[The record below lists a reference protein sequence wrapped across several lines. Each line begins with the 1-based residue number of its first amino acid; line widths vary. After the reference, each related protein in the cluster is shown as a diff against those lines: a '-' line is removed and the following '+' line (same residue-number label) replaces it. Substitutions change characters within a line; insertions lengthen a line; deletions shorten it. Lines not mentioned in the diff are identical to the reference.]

1 MKLHLRPTLA
11 AAAAAAA
18 LALAGCSTAA
28 AGSAAGPGG
37 STLTL
42 GTITPVTTWDAADA
56 SWANE
61 SPYMQAVYDTLL
73 HAAPDGTIEPWLA
86 TSWSYNATRTV
97 LTMKLRNDVVF
108 SDGTKFTAQVAAENI
123 LRFRAGTSPQKAYL
137 ASVKDA
143 KAVNATTLQIDLSKP
158 NPALLSF
165 LTQNCGL
172 MESPKDFG
180 SKTEATV
187 PDGSGPYVL
196 DQRDTVVGSTYVF
209 TKNPRYWGPKSQ
221 QPYSKL
227 VMTDYQSPTAMLN
240 AIKGGQVNAGTLT
253 DDTMISQVKAA
264 GYTVYGQ
271 SLNFFGLLLF
281 DRAGTVTK
289 ALGDVRVRQA
299 VNYALDRPALL
310 KAVGDGYGQVTEQ
323 VFAPTSTAYDKSLD
337 ATYPYDP
344 AKARQL
350 LAAAG
355 YAPGSITLTEPE
367 SNGFPPAAYS
377 LIQQELAD
385 VGIKV
390 NYVQEGNAT
399 FLPSALAGK
408 YSSML
413 MQLKAG
419 PSTWETITNNL
430 LPTSGW
436 NALHYDS
443 STVTR
448 LARAIASGSTAQA
461 GAAARQL
468 NKYIVD
474 QAWFAPIY
482 YPEQSFFSDSHT
494 TLKTQVGN
502 AYPYLWNITP
512 KQ

>member
-1 MKLHLRPTLA
+1 MKLHLRRTLA

-18 LALAGCSTAA
+18 LAVTGCSAS
-28 AGSAAGPGG
+28 AGSAAGSSG
-37 STLTL
+37 SALTL
-42 GTITPVTTWDAADA
+42 GTITPVTTWDTADA
-56 SWANE
+56 RWANE

-86 TSWSYNATRTV
+86 TSWSYNPGKTV
-97 LTMKLRNDVVF
+97 LTMKLRSDVVF
-108 SDGTKFTAQVAAENI
+108 SDGTKFTAQVAAGNI
-123 LRFRAGTSPQKAYL
+123 LRFRGGTSPQKAYL
-137 ASVKDA
+137 ASVQA
-143 KAVNATTLQIDLSKP
+143 VKAVNATTLEIDLAKP

-172 MESPKDFG
+172 MESSKDFG

-196 DQRDTVVGSTYVF
+196 DQKDTVVGSTYVF
-209 TKNPRYWGPKSQ
+209 TPNPKYWGPKSQ
-221 QPYSKL
+221 QRYSKL

-240 AIKGGQVNAGTLT
+240 AIKGGQINVGTLT
-253 DDTMISQVKAA
+253 DDTEIGQVKAA

-281 DRAGTVTK
+281 DRGGTMTK

-299 VNYALDRPALL
+299 INYALDRPALL

-323 VFAPTSTAYDKSLD
+323 IFGPTSTAYDKSLD
-337 ATYPYDP
+337 STYPYDP
-344 AKARQL
+344 AKAKQL
-350 LAAAG
+350 LSGAG
-355 YAPGSITLTEPE
+355 YAPGSITITEPE
-367 SNGFPPAAYS
+367 SSGFPPAAYS
-377 LIQQELAD
+377 LIQQELSD
-385 VGIKV
+385 VGINVK
-390 NYVQEGNAT
+390 YVQEGNAT
-399 FLPSALAGK
+399 FLTNALAGK

-419 PSTWETITNNL
+419 PTTWETVTNNL

-443 STVTR
+443 GTVTE
-448 LARAIASGSTAQA
+448 LAHTIQSGSTAQA

-468 NKYIVD
+468 NKYIVG

-482 YPEQSFFSDSHT
+482 YPEQSFVSDAHT

-512 KQ
+512 RQ